1 MNKVCDLESIPSEKS
16 EFGVWGG
23 AHRERHTRD
32 SVRGEELESALS

>member
-16 EFGVWGG
+16 EFGGGG

>member
-1 MNKVCDLESIPSEKS
+1 MNEVCDLEGTLAKRVS
-16 EFGVWGG
+16 FGG